1 MVMYTYMY
9 TSLEAS
15 VAATRKAQI
24 LMEPDEYQRLAAI
37 AQAQG
42 VSLSELVR
50 AAVRERY
57 LRAVPALSEAVARIC
72 AMEIAIPEDW
82 EALEQLIEQRHDA
95 GLPR

>member
-1 MVMYTYMY
+1 MYTYDR
-9 TSLEAS
+9 EVF

-37 AQAQG
+37 AAAQG

-50 AAVRERY
+50 AAVREKY
-57 LRAVPALSEAVARIC
+57 LRAATAPREAVARIC
-72 AMEIAIPEDW
+72 ALQLPVPAGWDE
-82 EALEQLIEQRHDA
+82 LERLIDGRHDA